1 MILPALLT
9 SAGFNIV
16 ICVGFFSLYSI
27 LRKQPINLKVYFGQ
41 RLAQLKPEQKTYYFG
56 QRLVPSAGWLVKAW
70 EASDDDIYRCGG
82 IDGLVFIKMIVFRS
96 YYIILHYIL
105 FLIHLQVYLVIKV
118 FHEIVAAY
126 AFFLLLLFFA
136 YLSCFQ

>member
-41 RLAQLKPEQKTYYFG
+41 RLAQQQPGQKNLFFFD
-56 QRLVPSAGWLVKAW
+56 RLIPTAGWLVKAW
-70 EASDDDIYRCGG
+70 EASDDDIYACGG
-82 IDGLVFIKMIVFRS
+82 IDGLVFIRLVVFW
-96 YYIILHYIL
+96 
-105 FLIHLQVYLVIKV
+105 
-118 FHEIVAAY
+118 
-126 AFFLLLLFFA
+126 
-136 YLSCFQ
+136 